1 MIRLGLA
8 FAMLALAAV
17 AAPAAGAEPARFD
30 VELSGVQKTT
40 WEKHHISEGGC
51 DVPMDGRGAE
61 TYGFHSKRLRVRA
74 IATPSGVVLAST
86 RGSALLRLSGTVT
99 RSGEI
104 LLGPGEECSSGDGT
118 GTPQS
123 RAPDCGTRKVT
134 GAVEIGFS
142 IRPADLL
149 VISDGSLHGSDVF
162 AECPTGASD
171 QFPLLMAYDD
181 RGRRIGERLPTR
193 DLLSHGQNVV
203 IARGTKRVSGGEL
216 TSTTTIRW
224 TASFK
229 RVAR

>member
-1 MIRLGLA
+1 MTRSALA
-8 FAMLALAAV
+8 LATLALAAI
-17 AAPAAGAEPARFD
+17 AAPDADAAARFD
-30 VELSGVQKTT
+30 VELSGVQTTT

-61 TYGFHSKRLRVRA
+61 TYRFHSKRLRVRA
-74 IATPSGVVLAST
+74 IATPSGMVLASA

-104 LLGPGEECSSGDGT
+104 LVGPGEECSSGDGT
-118 GTPQS
+118 GTPES
-123 RAPDCGTRKVT
+123 RTPDCGTRKVK
-134 GAVEIGFS
+134 GAIEIGFS

-162 AECPTGASD
+162 KECPTGASD
-171 QFPLLMAYDD
+171 QFPLLMAYDG
-181 RGRRIGERLPTR
+181 RGRRIGRRLPTR

-203 IARGTKRVSGGEL
+203 IARGTKRVRGGEL

-229 RVAR
+229 RVGR

>member
-1 MIRLGLA
+1 MSRLALA
-8 FAMLALAAV
+8 LATLALAAV
-17 AAPAAGAEPARFD
+17 AAPAAEAEPAQFD

-61 TYGFHSKRLRVRA
+61 TYRFHSKRLRVRA
-74 IATPSGVVLAST
+74 IATPGGVVLAST
-86 RGSALLRLSGTVT
+86 QGSALLRLSGTVT

-104 LLGPGEECSSGDGT
+104 LVGPGEECSSGDGT
-118 GTPQS
+118 GTPS
-123 RAPDCGTRKVT
+123 SPTPDCGTRKVK
-134 GAVEIGFS
+134 GAVEIGYS

-162 AECPTGASD
+162 AECPTGVAD

-193 DLLSHGQNVV
+193 DLLTHGQNVV

-229 RVAR
+229 RVGR